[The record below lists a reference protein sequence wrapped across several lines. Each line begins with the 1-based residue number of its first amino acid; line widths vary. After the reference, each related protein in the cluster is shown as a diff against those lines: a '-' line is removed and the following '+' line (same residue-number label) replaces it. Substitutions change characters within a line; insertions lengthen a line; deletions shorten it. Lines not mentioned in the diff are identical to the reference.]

1 MVGGAEVKMVTLIF
15 LSINIIQ
22 KKDMLLVKT
31 VTGHLAM
38 VSGKDQINGVNQV
51 LVGLSLVETR
61 PIITIVS

>member
-1 MVGGAEVKMVTLIF
+1 M
-15 LSINIIQ
+15 
-22 KKDMLLVKT
+22 KT